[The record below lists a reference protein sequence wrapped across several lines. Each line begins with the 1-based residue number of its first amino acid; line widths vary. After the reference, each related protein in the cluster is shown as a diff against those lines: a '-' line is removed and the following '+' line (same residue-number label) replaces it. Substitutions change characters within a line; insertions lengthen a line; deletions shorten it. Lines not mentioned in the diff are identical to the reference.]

1 MYQAFVAVLH
11 DLLLFVVQGVRDFFA
26 EKPMSEASNDRE
38 GVRQSTGTKAGV
50 DLGYVVYV
58 QRVTLPCYA
67 QSRLKGEPFATFPY
81 GDRLQQTKVLDDAVF
96 VTNGSVEGWVAASGV
111 TAEYEQV
118 FPVLVPSM
126 VYDASHKEVVKVR
139 KYLNQFSR
147 KSKQM
152 LSAEEF
158 VLYTLQSTGVTI
170 PWEAINASFPLS
182 WYQRLLGRR
191 GVTVT
196 DEPKT
201 HSVLEYTT
209 STGDSVQ
216 GYVAEVHP
224 NHTIMLESVGRVE
237 PGEYRVEQVSPQEW
251 RTWQPSFITFQ

>member
-26 EKPMSEASNDRE
+26 DKPIAEVESDRG
-38 GVRQSTGTKAGV
+38 GVRQSTDTKAGV

-58 QRVTLPCYA
+58 QREVLPCYM

-118 FPVLVPSM
+118 FPALVPSM
-126 VYDASHKEVVKVR
+126 VYDGSHKEVLKVR
-139 KYLNQFSR
+139 KYLSQFSR

-170 PWEAINASFPLS
+170 PWDAINTAFPLS

-191 GVTVT
+191 GVAIN

-201 HSVLEYTT
+201 HSILEYTT

-216 GYVAEVHP
+216 GYVTAVNP
-224 NHTIMLESVGRVE
+224 DRTIILESVGRVQ

-251 RTWQPSFITFQ
+251 RTWQPSFITLL